1 MASLLDKVATLIKA
15 NLHYLVDQA
24 LKQNSLA
31 VIDQY
36 IREVE
41 DNLDKLE
48 DAAATVG
55 GQVKTLKR
63 KFDEFQTK
71 ADELDRNID
80 ILLQEGRE
88 ELAVAAQ
95 SKLNSTQRLA
105 DSYGEQHARQKA
117 EYEKLLDAK
126 LKLEA
131 KLTTIKQEREELQ
144 ALLDLARAKEL
155 TWWEPVTTTSVASPN
170 PFAPGWT
177 RPPRGARWPPPAW
190 TPRWMRCWSAPR
202 LMLNWPNAR
211 KDWGWNSSFETQG
224 SEASGAMLPCF
235 VSKRR
240 GCLGLGYVVEWWQQI
255 AAVIYVTGGEPVL
268 HRNKLAGISV

>member
-41 DNLDKLE
+41 NNLDKLE

-105 DSYGEQHARQKA
+105 DNYREQHERQRA

-155 TWWEPVTTTSVASPN
+155 TAKAISSLDDLVGAGDDDVGRLAESIRTRLDKAAARGEMAATRLDAQMDEVLERTTIDAQL
-170 PFAPGWT
+170 AE
-177 RPPRGARWPPPAW
+177 RRK
-190 TPRWMRCWSAPR
+190 R
-202 LMLNWPNAR
+202 L
-211 KDWGWNSSFETQG
+211 
-224 SEASGAMLPCF
+224 
-235 VSKRR
+235 
-240 GCLGLGYVVEWWQQI
+240 
-255 AAVIYVTGGEPVL
+255 
-268 HRNKLAGISV
+268 GIEE

>member
-31 VIDQY
+31 IIDQY

-105 DSYGEQHARQKA
+105 DSYREQHERQKA

-155 TWWEPVTTTSVASPN
+155 TAKAISSLDDLVGAGDDDVGRLAESIRTRLDKAS
-170 PFAPGWT
+170 ARGEMAAT
-177 RPPRGARWPPPAW
+177 RLDAQMDEVLERSTIDAQLAER
-190 TPRWMRCWSAPR
+190 
-202 LMLNWPNAR
+202 
-211 KDWGWNSSFETQG
+211 
-224 SEASGAMLPCF
+224 
-235 VSKRR
+235 KRR
-240 GCLGLGYVVEWWQQI
+240 LEI
-255 AAVIYVTGGEPVL
+255 E
-268 HRNKLAGISV
+268 

>member
-41 DNLDKLE
+41 NNLDKLE

-63 KFDEFQTK
+63 KFDEFQAK
-71 ADELDRNID
+71 AEELDRNID

-105 DSYGEQHARQKA
+105 DNYGEQHERQKA

-155 TWWEPVTTTSVASPN
+155 TAKAISSLDDLVGAGDDDIGRIAESIRTRLDKAAARGEMAATRLDAQMDEVLERTTLDAQL
-170 PFAPGWT
+170 AE
-177 RPPRGARWPPPAW
+177 RKK
-190 TPRWMRCWSAPR
+190 R
-202 LMLNWPNAR
+202 L
-211 KDWGWNSSFETQG
+211 
-224 SEASGAMLPCF
+224 
-235 VSKRR
+235 
-240 GCLGLGYVVEWWQQI
+240 
-255 AAVIYVTGGEPVL
+255 
-268 HRNKLAGISV
+268 GIE

>member
-41 DNLDKLE
+41 NNLDKLE

-105 DSYGEQHARQKA
+105 DNYGEQHERQKA

-144 ALLDLARAKEL
+144 ALLDLAKAKEL
-155 TWWEPVTTTSVASPN
+155 TAKAISSLDDLVGAGDDDIGRMAESIR
-170 PFAPGWT
+170 T
-177 RPPRGARWPPPAW
+177 RLDKAAARGEMAA
-190 TPRWMRCWSAPR
+190 TR
-202 LMLNWPNAR
+202 LDAQMDEVLERSTLDAQLAER
-211 KDWGWNSSFETQG
+211 K
-224 SEASGAMLPCF
+224 
-235 VSKRR
+235 KR
-240 GCLGLGYVVEWWQQI
+240 LGIE
-255 AAVIYVTGGEPVL
+255 
-268 HRNKLAGISV
+268 

>member
-41 DNLDKLE
+41 NNLDKLE

-63 KFDEFQTK
+63 KFDEFQAK
-71 ADELDRNID
+71 ADKLDRNID

-95 SKLNSTQRLA
+95 SKLNSTERLA
-105 DSYGEQHARQKA
+105 DSYGEQHTRQKA

-131 KLTTIKQEREELQ
+131 KLTTIKMEREELQ

-155 TWWEPVTTTSVASPN
+155 TAKAISSLDDLVGAGDDDIGRIAESIRTRLDKASARGEMAATRLDAQMDEVLERTTIDAQL
-170 PFAPGWT
+170 AE
-177 RPPRGARWPPPAW
+177 RKK
-190 TPRWMRCWSAPR
+190 R
-202 LMLNWPNAR
+202 LEM
-211 KDWGWNSSFETQG
+211 E
-224 SEASGAMLPCF
+224 
-235 VSKRR
+235 
-240 GCLGLGYVVEWWQQI
+240 
-255 AAVIYVTGGEPVL
+255 
-268 HRNKLAGISV
+268 

>member
-41 DNLDKLE
+41 NNLDKLE

-105 DSYGEQHARQKA
+105 DSYGEQHERQRA

-144 ALLDLARAKEL
+144 ALLDLAKAKEL
-155 TWWEPVTTTSVASPN
+155 TARAISSLDDLVGAGDDDIGRLAESIRTRLDKASARGEMAATRLDAQMDEVLERTTIDAQL
-170 PFAPGWT
+170 AE
-177 RPPRGARWPPPAW
+177 RKK
-190 TPRWMRCWSAPR
+190 R
-202 LMLNWPNAR
+202 L
-211 KDWGWNSSFETQG
+211 
-224 SEASGAMLPCF
+224 
-235 VSKRR
+235 
-240 GCLGLGYVVEWWQQI
+240 QI
-255 AAVIYVTGGEPVL
+255 E
-268 HRNKLAGISV
+268 

>member
-1 MASLLDKVATLIKA
+1 MASLLDKVSTLIKA

-41 DNLDKLE
+41 DNLEKLE

-63 KFDEFQTK
+63 KFDEFQAK
-71 ADELDRNID
+71 AEELDRNID
-80 ILLQEGRE
+80 VLLQEGRE

-95 SKLNSTQRLA
+95 SKLNSTERLA
-105 DSYGEQHARQKA
+105 DNYQEQHERQKA

-144 ALLDLARAKEL
+144 ALLDLAKAKEL
-155 TWWEPVTTTSVASPN
+155 TAKAISSLDDLVGAGDDDIGRMAESIR
-170 PFAPGWT
+170 T
-177 RPPRGARWPPPAW
+177 RLDKAAARGEMAA
-190 TPRWMRCWSAPR
+190 TR
-202 LMLNWPNAR
+202 LDAQMDEVLERSRIDAQLAER
-211 KDWGWNSSFETQG
+211 K
-224 SEASGAMLPCF
+224 
-235 VSKRR
+235 KK
-240 GCLGLGYVVEWWQQI
+240 LGME
-255 AAVIYVTGGEPVL
+255 
-268 HRNKLAGISV
+268 

>member
-55 GQVKTLKR
+55 GQVRTLKR
-63 KFDEFQTK
+63 KFDEFQAK
-71 ADELDRNID
+71 AEELDRNID

-95 SKLNSTQRLA
+95 SKLNSTQRLT
-105 DSYGEQHARQKA
+105 DEYREQHERQKA

-155 TWWEPVTTTSVASPN
+155 TAKAISSLDDLVGAGDDDIGRIAESIR
-170 PFAPGWT
+170 T
-177 RPPRGARWPPPAW
+177 RLDKAAARGEMAATRLDAQMDEVLERSTIDAQLAERWK
-190 TPRWMRCWSAPR
+190 R
-202 LMLNWPNAR
+202 L
-211 KDWGWNSSFETQG
+211 G
-224 SEASGAMLPCF
+224 
-235 VSKRR
+235 
-240 GCLGLGYVVEWWQQI
+240 I
-255 AAVIYVTGGEPVL
+255 GE
-268 HRNKLAGISV
+268 

>member
-31 VIDQY
+31 VVDQY

-63 KFDEFQTK
+63 KFDEFQAK

-105 DSYGEQHARQKA
+105 DNYREQHERQKA

-155 TWWEPVTTTSVASPN
+155 TAKAISSLDDLVGAGDDDIGRIAESIRTRLDKAAARGEMAAS
-170 PFAPGWT
+170 
-177 RPPRGARWPPPAW
+177 
-190 TPRWMRCWSAPR
+190 R
-202 LMLNWPNAR
+202 LDAQMDEVLERATIDAQLAER
-211 KDWGWNSSFETQG
+211 K
-224 SEASGAMLPCF
+224 
-235 VSKRR
+235 KR
-240 GCLGLGYVVEWWQQI
+240 LGME
-255 AAVIYVTGGEPVL
+255 
-268 HRNKLAGISV
+268 

>member
-63 KFDEFQTK
+63 KFDEFQAK

-105 DSYGEQHARQKA
+105 DEYRQQHERQKA

-155 TWWEPVTTTSVASPN
+155 TAKAISSLDDLVGAGDDDIGRLAESIRTRLDKASARGEMAATRLDAQMDEVLERTTIDAQL
-170 PFAPGWT
+170 AE
-177 RPPRGARWPPPAW
+177 RKK
-190 TPRWMRCWSAPR
+190 R
-202 LMLNWPNAR
+202 LGM
-211 KDWGWNSSFETQG
+211 E
-224 SEASGAMLPCF
+224 
-235 VSKRR
+235 
-240 GCLGLGYVVEWWQQI
+240 
-255 AAVIYVTGGEPVL
+255 
-268 HRNKLAGISV
+268 

>member
-55 GQVKTLKR
+55 EQVKTLKR
-63 KFDEFQTK
+63 KFDEFQAK
-71 ADELDRNID
+71 AEELDRNID

-105 DSYGEQHARQKA
+105 DDYREQHERQKA

-155 TWWEPVTTTSVASPN
+155 TAKAISSLDDLVGAGDDDIGRIAESIR
-170 PFAPGWT
+170 T
-177 RPPRGARWPPPAW
+177 RLDKAAARGEMAA
-190 TPRWMRCWSAPR
+190 TR
-202 LMLNWPNAR
+202 LDAQMDEVLERATLDAQLAER
-211 KDWGWNSSFETQG
+211 K
-224 SEASGAMLPCF
+224 
-235 VSKRR
+235 KR
-240 GCLGLGYVVEWWQQI
+240 LGME
-255 AAVIYVTGGEPVL
+255 
-268 HRNKLAGISV
+268 

>member
-31 VIDQY
+31 VVDQY

-41 DNLDKLE
+41 NNLDKLE

-63 KFDEFQTK
+63 KFDEFQAK

-105 DSYGEQHARQKA
+105 DNYREQHERQKA

-155 TWWEPVTTTSVASPN
+155 TAKAISSLDDLVGAGDDDIGRIAESIRTRLDKAAARGEMAAS
-170 PFAPGWT
+170 
-177 RPPRGARWPPPAW
+177 
-190 TPRWMRCWSAPR
+190 R
-202 LMLNWPNAR
+202 LDAQMDEVLERATIDAQLAER
-211 KDWGWNSSFETQG
+211 K
-224 SEASGAMLPCF
+224 
-235 VSKRR
+235 KR
-240 GCLGLGYVVEWWQQI
+240 LGME
-255 AAVIYVTGGEPVL
+255 
-268 HRNKLAGISV
+268 

>member
-41 DNLDKLE
+41 NNLDKLE

-105 DSYGEQHARQKA
+105 DNYGEQHERQKA

-155 TWWEPVTTTSVASPN
+155 TAKAISSLDDLVGAGDDDIGRMAESIR
-170 PFAPGWT
+170 T
-177 RPPRGARWPPPAW
+177 RLDKAAARGEMAA
-190 TPRWMRCWSAPR
+190 TR
-202 LMLNWPNAR
+202 LDAQMDEVLERSTLDAQLAER
-211 KDWGWNSSFETQG
+211 K
-224 SEASGAMLPCF
+224 
-235 VSKRR
+235 KR
-240 GCLGLGYVVEWWQQI
+240 LGIE
-255 AAVIYVTGGEPVL
+255 
-268 HRNKLAGISV
+268 